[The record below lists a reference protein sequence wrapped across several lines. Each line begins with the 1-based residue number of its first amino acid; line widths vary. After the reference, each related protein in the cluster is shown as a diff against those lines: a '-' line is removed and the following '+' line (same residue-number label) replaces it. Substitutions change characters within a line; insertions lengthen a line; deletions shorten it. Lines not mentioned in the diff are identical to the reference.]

1 MMQVVISKWGNSS
14 AIRLPKQLMKRLQL
28 QPNDILDYKTT
39 GDKIILEKADKASEL
54 TVEELFRDYQ
64 GKPVN
69 TTPTLFENTGYERW

>member
-1 MMQVVISKWGNSS
+1 MV
-14 AIRLPKQLMKRLQL
+14 
-28 QPNDILDYKTT
+28 TT
-39 GDKIILEKADKASEL
+39 GVSYSLMLIYQLLKRFIRQLRSRLNSTLRCHTIERGSAFRKANKASEL

>member
-1 MMQVVISKWGNSS
+1 MRCHAIERGS
-14 AIRLPKQLMKRLQL
+14 AFR
-28 QPNDILDYKTT
+28 
-39 GDKIILEKADKASEL
+39 KANKASEL

>member
-1 MMQVVISKWGNSS
+1 MVTIGVSCRFMLIYRLLKRFIRQLRSRLNSTLRCHAIERGS
-14 AIRLPKQLMKRLQL
+14 AFR
-28 QPNDILDYKTT
+28 
-39 GDKIILEKADKASEL
+39 KANKASEL

>member
-1 MMQVVISKWGNSS
+1 MV
-14 AIRLPKQLMKRLQL
+14 
-28 QPNDILDYKTT
+28 TT
-39 GDKIILEKADKASEL
+39 GVSYSLMLIYQLLKRFIRQLWSRLNSTLRCHAIERGSAFRKANKASEL